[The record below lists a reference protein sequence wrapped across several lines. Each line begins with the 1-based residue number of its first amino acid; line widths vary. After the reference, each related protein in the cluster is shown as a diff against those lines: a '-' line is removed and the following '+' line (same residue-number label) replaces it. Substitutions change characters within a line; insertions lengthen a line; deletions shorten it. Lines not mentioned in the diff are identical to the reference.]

1 MTTTFAA
8 TTFVPVAFIS
18 EGKNVWRKHPTIL
31 KTHLQNEP
39 SKEPARD
46 SEKIGDSEAEDET
59 GKLTVSKSMK
69 GKITSELD
77 INL

>member
-1 MTTTFAA
+1 MEK
-8 TTFVPVAFIS
+8 IS
-18 EGKNVWRKHPTIL
+18 NDSHLQDVKPTSDKHPIT
-31 KTHLQNEP
+31 THLQNEP